1 MMRRIVT
8 ILSLAAAALVF
19 AAAASAA
26 PSPVY
31 QLGGIETAV
40 PQGNVSP
47 FAGLALGSTGDRATW
62 QASVEH
68 AALSG
73 CTTLGTTCAI
83 TGGTFTLTSNN
94 GSQLAGNFMSGAIT
108 PTSQAPGCSR
118 QQFAVTGSLWT
129 DTGPQDFA
137 GVLTHYR
144 FPFRGQC
151 RTIAATVQGTLTQS
165 IGTF

>member
-1 MMRRIVT
+1 MRRILT
-8 ILSLAAAALVF
+8 TLSLAAAALVF
-19 AAAASAA
+19 TAVASAA

-68 AALSG
+68 DALSN
-73 CTTLGTTCAI
+73 CATPGTACAI
-83 TGGTFTLTSNN
+83 TGGTFSLTSNN
-94 GSQLAGNFMSGAIT
+94 GTQLAGTFMSGAIT
-108 PTSQAPGCSR
+108 LSSQAPGCGR
-118 QQFAVTGSLWT
+118 QVFAVTAAAWT

-151 RTIAATVQGTLTQS
+151 RTIVATVQGTLSQGMGS
-165 IGTF
+165 F